1 MPASWGFTVVSNR
14 TILIIDDEEGMRIAV
29 RTVLE
34 SEGYTVVEAANGDE
48 GLAAAID
55 LQPDLILCDIEMPN
69 KDGFAVLQALR
80 ERLAAPV
87 PFIFL
92 TGRSARTDM
101 RKGMNLG
108 ADDFLTKPFTAGELR
123 QAVATRMKR
132 RESLGEEAE
141 QRMEELRQ
149 NISASVPHEL
159 RTPLTGI
166 LGFAGI
172 LEEQAA
178 ALSPEEIL
186 QLARHITESGKRLQS
201 TLEKFWTYAEVA
213 VQSRDPNKRESL
225 RREIFHEADAFV
237 RVFIREK
244 AREHGRESDL
254 TLDLA
259 PRITAR
265 ISDSHLARVL
275 EEIVENAFMFSERGT
290 PVTVML
296 VMENGL
302 CRITVEDRGRGMD
315 REQIESIGGFMQFN
329 RRYHEQQGLG
339 LGLSIAREI
348 ASIYGGELNI
358 TSTKGRGTTVTVKL
372 PAE

>member
-1 MPASWGFTVVSNR
+1 
-14 TILIIDDEEGMRIAV
+14 MRIAV

-34 SEGYTVVEAANGDE
+34 NEGYTVAEASNGEE
-48 GLAAAID
+48 GLAAAMN
-55 LQPDLILCDIEMPN
+55 LHPDLILCDIEMPN
-69 KDGFAVLQALR
+69 KDGYAVLQAFR
-80 ERLAAPV
+80 ERVAAPV

-92 TGRSARTDM
+92 TGRSARADM

-108 ADDFLTKPFTAGELR
+108 ADDFLTKPFTADELR

-132 RESLGEEAE
+132 RESVDEGVE
-141 QRMEELRQ
+141 QRMDELRQ

-166 LGFAGI
+166 LGFADI

-201 TLEKFWTYAEVA
+201 TLEKFWTYAEVS
-213 VQSRDPNKRESL
+213 VQSRDPNKKELL
-225 RREIFHEADAFV
+225 RRKIFHGADTFI
-237 RVFIREK
+237 RVFVGEK
-244 AREHGRESDL
+244 AREHEREADVAL
-254 TLDLA
+254 ELA
-259 PRITAR
+259 PGITAR

-275 EEIVENAFMFSERGT
+275 EEIVENAFMFSKRGST
-290 PVTVML
+290 VTVKL
-296 VMENGL
+296 TMEDEF
-302 CRITVEDRGRGMD
+302 CRLSVEDHGRGMD
-315 REQIESIGGFMQFN
+315 RAQIESIGGFMQFN

-358 TSTKGRGTTVTVKL
+358 TSTEGQGTTVSVRL
-372 PAE
+372 PAEQHA